1 MKHTALQV
9 IRALKAHASPKKAR
23 GSERFF
29 KTGPGEYGE
38 GDVFWGVTMP
48 ETRAVVKRFLGLSL
62 GEIRQLIRS
71 RVHEQRMAGLLLLIS
86 RYKDDSDQ
94 TYEEYLKSLRYINNW
109 DLVDVTCEHVVGVWC
124 LSKNDIRPLLRLAR
138 SKNLWERRIAIIST
152 FAFLKQGDDKPTYS
166 LADILLFDEE
176 DLMHKAVGWML
187 REAGKRVDESHL
199 RKYLDKHAL
208 TMPRT
213 TLRYAIER
221 MPKTVQKAYLRGD
234 IRGTLKR

>member
-1 MKHTALQV
+1 MKHTALHV

-23 GSERFF
+23 ASERFF
-29 KTGPGEYGE
+29 KTGKGEYGE

-48 ETRAVVKRFLGLSL
+48 ETRAVVKKFLGLSL

-71 RVHEQRMAGLLLLIS
+71 RVHEHRMAGFLLLIS
-86 RYKDDSDQ
+86 RYKDDSEQ
-94 TYEEYLKSLRYINNW
+94 TYDEYLKNIRHVNNW
-109 DLVDVTCEHVVGVWC
+109 DLVDVTCEHVVGAWC
-124 LSKNDIRPLLRLAR
+124 FLKKDTRPLLRLAR
-138 SKNLWERRIAIIST
+138 SKKLWERRIAIIST
-152 FAFLKQGDDKPTYS
+152 FAFLKKGDDNPTYT

-187 REAGKRVDESHL
+187 REAGKRVDEASL
-199 RKYLDKHAL
+199 RKYLNKHAL

-221 MPKTVQKAYLRGD
+221 LPKAVQKAYLRGD
-234 IRGTLKR
+234 IRGTLKQ